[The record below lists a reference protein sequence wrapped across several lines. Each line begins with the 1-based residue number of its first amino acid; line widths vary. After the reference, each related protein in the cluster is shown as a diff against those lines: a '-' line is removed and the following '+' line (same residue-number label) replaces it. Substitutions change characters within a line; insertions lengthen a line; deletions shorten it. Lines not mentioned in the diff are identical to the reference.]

1 MKKWRLLTATAAL
14 TLMLGACGSDDASE
28 DKSSSEKTEQTTS
41 DSKTAAND
49 AAFPMTV
56 KSLTAERV
64 LEQEGGK
71 GGKAKGE
78 PQKVVFED
86 VELKEQPKRIIAL
99 DYGFLDTLDALGV
112 EGIVGL
118 PYGGGEG
125 NMPEQ
130 LKEKYA
136 PSDDIKDVG
145 NLKELDLEAIAA
157 AEPDVIFMSGRQ
169 SAYYEQLKEITPNVV
184 FIGSDN
190 ANYIAG
196 VEDSIDLAAQIFG
209 KEDQAKELKDT
220 LDAKTKE
227 IQEKAAKY
235 DNALVTMYSDKQISG
250 FDDSDESRFKYVYQ
264 SFGFKTAVKG
274 LDTSSHGS
282 NLSYEGILK
291 ADPEVL
297 FVIDRNDQDVE
308 TLKKDVENDIIKKTQ
323 AYKNGTIVYLDGTNW
338 YFSSNGATT
347 EVEKMDEI
355 LDELK

>member
-14 TLMLGACGSDDASE
+14 TLMLGACGSDDAS
-28 DKSSSEKTEQTTS
+28 DKSSSEKTEQTS
-41 DSKTAAND
+41 DSNASAND

-56 KSLTAERV
+56 KSLTAERE

-71 GGKAKGE
+71 SDA
-78 PQKVVFED
+78 PAQKVVFED
-86 VELKEQPKRIIAL
+86 VELKEQPKRIVAL

-112 EGIVGL
+112 EGIVGI

-145 NLKELDLEAIAA
+145 NLKELDLEALAA
-157 AEPDVIFMSGRQ
+157 TEPDVIFISGRQ
-169 SAYYEQLKEITPNVV
+169 AGYYEQLKEITPNVV

-196 VEDSIDLAAQIFG
+196 VEDSIDLAAKIFG
-209 KEDQAKELKDT
+209 KEDQAKELKAT

-235 DNALVTMYSDKQISG
+235 KNALVTMYSDKQISG

-274 LDTSSHGS
+274 LDTSTHGS

-308 TLKKDVENDIIKKTQ
+308 ALKKDVENDIIKKTQ